1 MRSVIFALSLVL
13 SGCATVTEWI
23 PSFWDANQSAYIVQA
38 RLSIEQIN
46 CEEPQRAQ
54 VLRVQED
61 LRRFELYSESK
72 GRLQADVLRVVRPI
86 KSQVDEWV
94 QRGEGTRGY
103 CTVKKKL
110 LTQEA
115 ARAAEVVLGRW

>member
-1 MRSVIFALSLVL
+1 MRLITLSLVFALS
-13 SGCATVTEWI
+13 GCSTVAQWI
-23 PSFWDANQSAYIVQA
+23 PSFWDDNQSAYIVQA

-46 CEEPQRAQ
+46 CELEQKPQVQ
-54 VLRVQED
+54 RVQED

-72 GRLQADVLRVVRPI
+72 GRLQADVLRVIRPI
-86 KSQVDEWV
+86 KSQVDEWF

-115 ARAAEVVLGRW
+115 ARAAAVVLGRW

>member
-1 MRSVIFALSLVL
+1 MRLIILSAVFWL
-13 SGCATVTEWI
+13 SGCATVTQWI
-23 PSFWDANQSAYIVQA
+23 PSFWDANQSHYIVEA
-38 RLSIEQIN
+38 RLKIEQIN

-61 LRRFELYSESK
+61 LRRFELYSQSK
-72 GRLQADVLRVVRPI
+72 GRLQSDVLRVVRPI
-86 KSQVDEWV
+86 KTQVDEWV
-94 QRGEGTRGY
+94 ERGEGTRGY

-115 ARAAEVVLGRW
+115 QRAAEVVLGRW